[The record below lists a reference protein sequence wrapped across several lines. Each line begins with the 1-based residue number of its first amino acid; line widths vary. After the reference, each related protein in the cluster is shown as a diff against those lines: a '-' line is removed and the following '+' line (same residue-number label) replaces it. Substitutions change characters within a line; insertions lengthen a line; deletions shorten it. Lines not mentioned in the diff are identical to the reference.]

1 MYMTEVKFFAL
12 GGLGENGKNMYAVD
26 VNNELFILDAGLK
39 YPTNELYGVDE
50 IIPDYKML
58 VAAKR
63 RIVGIF
69 ISHAHEDHIGAL
81 PYLIKELNVPIYGT
95 PLAIEL
101 IKDSLL
107 EAEHNLDDYI
117 FNTVNTNTTLP
128 FNNAKVTFFETTH
141 SIPEA
146 VGIAVETELGS
157 VVYTSEYTFN
167 QIKDP
172 KYRTDFHQI
181 NEIANRGVLAVL
193 VESAG
198 SYHTGFRNIDLLR
211 HQIENIFTNAKSRII
226 VSLFSSDLQKIQWVI
241 NISLAHKKKI
251 AVVGRKAQRIV
262 DIALKNGYLDI
273 PEDALVNLRY
283 IDYKNKNNQDDL
295 VAIVIGK
302 RHEPFYMLQRM
313 ARRIDRLI
321 NIESKDTVVL
331 LTPPIPGT
339 ETMAARTLDILY
351 RGDSQIKVIDK
362 SLLSTSHASQEEVK
376 MMINLL
382 RPEFV
387 IPVIG
392 EYQHQIRV
400 KNLASQIGYADDK
413 ILILDNG
420 DVATFK
426 EKGNFVSKKDIRT
439 GDILIDGTPLDDNND
454 VILRDR
460 ELLAEDGVVMVIA
473 NVNPKT
479 RQILDDNIEII
490 TKGFSYYHESINIL
504 DQVKEIFLDVS
515 KKELIANY
523 VDWNSY
529 KRNFR
534 NEASKYIYQKTR
546 RNPIIIPVI
555 ISTEI

>member
-1 MYMTEVKFFAL
+1 MTQVKFFAL

-81 PYLIKELNVPIYGT
+81 PYILKDLNVPIYGT

-101 IKDSLL
+101 IKDSLV
-107 EAEHNLDDYI
+107 EAEFDLDDYLFI
-117 FNTVNTNTTLP
+117 TVNTNTTLP
-128 FNNAKVTFFETTH
+128 FNNAKVTFFQTTH
-141 SIPEA
+141 SIPES
-146 VGIAVETELGS
+146 VGIAVETEIGS
-157 VVYTSEYTFN
+157 IVYTSEYTFN

-172 KYRTDFHQI
+172 KYKTDFRQI
-181 NEIANRGVLAVL
+181 NEIANRGVLALL
-193 VESAG
+193 VESTGA
-198 SYHTGFRNIDLLR
+198 YHTGFRNAELLR
-211 HQIENIFTNAKSRII
+211 HQIENIFANAKGRIV

-241 NISLAHKKKI
+241 NISLAHQKKI
-251 AVVGRKAQRIV
+251 AVIGRKAQRIV
-262 DIALKNGYLDI
+262 DIALKSGYLDV
-273 PEDALVNLRY
+273 PEDALINLRY
-283 IDYKNKNNQDDL
+283 IDDKNKNNQEDL
-295 VAIVIGK
+295 VAIVTGK

-313 ARRIDRLI
+313 ARKIDRLI
-321 NIESKDTVVL
+321 HIENDDTVVL

-351 RGDSQIKVIDK
+351 RGEAKIKIIDK
-362 SLLSTSHASQEEVK
+362 NLLSTSHASQEEVK

-382 RPEFV
+382 RPKYI

-400 KNLASQIGYADDK
+400 RNLSMDIGYAEDN

-420 DVATFK
+420 DVATFQ
-426 EKGNFVSKKDIRT
+426 EKINYVSKKDIRT

-460 ELLAEDGVVMVIA
+460 ELLAEDGVVMIIA

-479 RQILDDNIEII
+479 RQIINDDIEIV
-490 TKGFSYYHESINIL
+490 TKGFSYYHESENIL
-504 DQVKEIFLDVS
+504 DKLKEIFLEVS
-515 KKELIANY
+515 NKELIAKY
-523 VDWNSY
+523 VDWNNY

-555 ISTEI
+555 ISTEL

>member
-1 MYMTEVKFFAL
+1 MTEVKFFAL

-81 PYLIKELNVPIYGT
+81 PYILKDLNVPVYGT

-107 EAEHNLDDYI
+107 EADYNLDDYLFI
-117 FNTVNTNTTLP
+117 TVDVDSTLP
-128 FNNAKVTFFETTH
+128 FNNAKVTFFATTH
-141 SIPEA
+141 SIPES

-172 KYRTDFHQI
+172 KYRTDFKQI
-181 NEIANRGVLAVL
+181 NEIANRGVLALL
-193 VESAG
+193 VEAAG

-211 HQIENIFTNAKSRII
+211 HQIESIFNNAKGRII

-251 AVVGRKAQRIV
+251 AVIGRKAQRIV
-262 DIALKNGYLDI
+262 DIALKNGYLDVP
-273 PEDALVNLRY
+273 PEALINLRY
-283 IDYKNKNNQDDL
+283 IDDRNKNNQEDL

-302 RHEPFYMLQRM
+302 RHEPFYMVQRM
-313 ARRIDRLI
+313 ARRIDRLVH
-321 NIESKDTVVL
+321 IEDSDTVVF

-339 ETMAARTLDILY
+339 ETMATRTLDMLY
-351 RGDSQIKVIDK
+351 RGESKIKIIDRE
-362 SLLSTSHASQEEVK
+362 LLSTSHASQEEVK

-382 RPEFV
+382 RPKFI

-400 KNLASQIGYADDK
+400 RNLSKDLGYDDDH

-426 EKGNFVSKKDIRT
+426 KDVNYVSKKDIRT

-460 ELLAEDGVVMVIA
+460 ELLAEDGVVMIIA

-479 RQILDDNIEII
+479 RQIINDDIEII

-504 DQVKEIFLDVS
+504 EQIKDIFLEVS
-515 KKELIANY
+515 KK
-523 VDWNSY
+523 S
-529 KRNFR
+529 
-534 NEASKYIYQKTR
+534 
-546 RNPIIIPVI
+546 
-555 ISTEI
+555 

>member
-1 MYMTEVKFFAL
+1 MTQVKFFAL

-81 PYLIKELNVPIYGT
+81 PYILKDLNVPIYGT

-101 IKDSLL
+101 IKDSLV
-107 EAEHNLDDYI
+107 EAEFDLDDYLFI
-117 FNTVNTNTTLP
+117 TVNTNTTLP
-128 FNNAKVTFFETTH
+128 FNNAKVTFFQTTH
-141 SIPEA
+141 SIPES
-146 VGIAVETELGS
+146 VGIAVETEIGS
-157 VVYTSEYTFN
+157 IVYTSEYTFN

-172 KYRTDFHQI
+172 KYKTDFRQI
-181 NEIANRGVLAVL
+181 NEIANRGVLALL
-193 VESAG
+193 VESTGA
-198 SYHTGFRNIDLLR
+198 YHTGFRNAELLR
-211 HQIENIFTNAKSRII
+211 HQIDNIFANAKGRIV

-241 NISLAHKKKI
+241 NISLAHQKKI
-251 AVVGRKAQRIV
+251 AVIGRKAQRIV
-262 DIALKNGYLDI
+262 DIALKSGYLDV
-273 PEDALVNLRY
+273 PEDALINLRY
-283 IDYKNKNNQDDL
+283 IDDKNKNNQEDL
-295 VAIVIGK
+295 VAIVTGK

-313 ARRIDRLI
+313 ARKIDRLI
-321 NIESKDTVVL
+321 HIENDDTVVL

-351 RGDSQIKVIDK
+351 RGEAKIKIIDK
-362 SLLSTSHASQEEVK
+362 NLLSTSHASQEEVK

-382 RPEFV
+382 RPKYI

-400 KNLASQIGYADDK
+400 RNLSMDIGYAEDN

-420 DVATFK
+420 DVATFQ
-426 EKGNFVSKKDIRT
+426 EKINYVSKKDIRT

-479 RQILDDNIEII
+479 RQIINDDIEIV
-490 TKGFSYYHESINIL
+490 TKGFSYYHESENIL
-504 DQVKEIFLDVS
+504 DKLKEIFLEVS
-515 KKELIANY
+515 NKELIAKY
-523 VDWNSY
+523 VDWNNY

-555 ISTEI
+555 ISTEIE